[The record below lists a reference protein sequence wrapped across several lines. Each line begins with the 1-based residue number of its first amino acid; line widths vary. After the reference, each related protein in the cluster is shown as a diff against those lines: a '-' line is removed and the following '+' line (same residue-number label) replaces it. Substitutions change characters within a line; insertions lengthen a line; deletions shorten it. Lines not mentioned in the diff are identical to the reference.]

1 MRSLKARSLRPAR
14 AGFFAFE
21 KLIQQSAS
29 WLLVPIP
36 AIAAYSVGQTQ
47 GWWVFAILG
56 IVLGLLGSFATRLEQ
71 LAHDYLLSSCLVGH
85 CILFTASMSGHAWQL
100 DTHMLF
106 FAVLAIV
113 STLASPKALILATV
127 LVALHHVSFSVLLP
141 ALVYPSGGIQ
151 ANVQRTVLHALIV
164 VLETGVLLLSMRK
177 KIAADAALQEQTASA
192 TEQTQAAQRA
202 TKLAQQSQE
211 DARRVADTL
220 SHHLADLADGK
231 LDCRIS
237 DRFPDEYALLL
248 ENFNVAVEKISNT
261 ISEVQEKT
269 RTITGGAAE
278 ISRASDEL
286 SQRTESQAATLEQT
300 AAALEELTTSVKSAA
315 AGARGVEESMLNARE
330 EAEGC
335 SATVKTAVTAMQ
347 SIETSSN
354 QIGQIISVIDDIAFQ
369 TNLLALNAGVEAARA
384 GEAGRGFAVVA
395 SEVRGLAQRSASAA
409 TEIKVL
415 ITQSSDHVQKGVDLV
430 DEAGVSIARISERV
444 NEIAGSISGIAN
456 GASEQSTGISEINVS
471 VSQLDQVTQQNAA
484 MVEEATAV
492 GQMLSNEA
500 GDLSKIVARFDLGE
514 SVASQPARRVA

>member
-1 MRSLKARSLRPAR
+1 MRPLKSKADGRFRS
-14 AGFFAFE
+14 GIFAFE
-21 KLIQQSAS
+21 KVLQQSTS
-29 WLLVPIP
+29 WLLAPIP
-36 AIAAYSVGQTQ
+36 AFAAFAAGQSEL
-47 GWWVFAILG
+47 WWVFAILG
-56 IVLGLLGSFATRLEQ
+56 IMLSLLGSLATRLDQ

-85 CILFTASMSGHAWQL
+85 CILITASMSGHAWQL
-100 DTHMLF
+100 DTHMMF

-141 ALVYPSGGIQ
+141 SLVYPSSGIQ
-151 ANVQRTVLHALIV
+151 ANVQRTVIHALIV

-192 TEQTQAAQRA
+192 TEQSHAAQTA
-202 TKLAQQSQE
+202 TKLAQQKQE
-211 DARRVADTL
+211 DARRVVDTL
-220 SHHLADLADGK
+220 SRHLAELAHGR

-237 DRFPDEYALLL
+237 DRFPDEYVILLR
-248 ENFNVAVEKISNT
+248 NFNVAVEKISQT
-261 ISEVQEKT
+261 IAEVKEKT
-269 RTITGGAAE
+269 RTITGGAIE
-278 ISRASDEL
+278 ISRASDDL

-300 AAALEELTTSVKSAA
+300 AAALEELTTSVKAAA
-315 AGARGVEESMLNARE
+315 AGARGVEETMLEARG

-335 SATVKTAVTAMQ
+335 SATVKTAVSAMQ

-415 ITQSSDHVQKGVDLV
+415 ITQSSDHVQKGVQLV

-444 NEIAGSISGIAN
+444 NEISGSISGIAK
-456 GASEQSTGISEINVS
+456 GAAEQSTGISEINVS

-500 GDLSKIVARFDLGE
+500 DDLSDIVARFELGD
-514 SVASQPARRVA
+514 SAPSQSPRKVA